1 MPVSRAA
8 WVCDSCH
15 TNNLADAAICR
26 LCQRAP
32 GSATG
37 RVEAVTHME
46 VAIRPEQRPTFVQ
59 SRHTELPRP
68 AITLAPVPPP
78 ARPRLPRPPAPSPP
92 PMRPPTSRRTG
103 RRLVKLVLSGAAV
116 IVLLT
121 NLDELGELLP
131 DLSPPGQEE
140 TSAAGPATPG
150 CPGVAA
156 QWLPQ
161 GGPGSTLVAM
171 YESTDHVVTV
181 CQDTGGQSYYDGQ
194 KKGVEASDTTHI
206 ALTATQTA
214 TGFTADNGDTRYE
227 INGLSLTITTN
238 GVLQY
243 QWPLTQVAP

>member
-1 MPVSRAA
+1 MSRAA

-26 LCQRAP
+26 LCQRTP

-37 RVEAVTHME
+37 RVEAVTHVE
-46 VAIRPEQRPTFVQ
+46 VATRPEKRPTFVQ

-68 AITLAPVPPP
+68 TITLAPVPS
-78 ARPRLPRPPAPSPP
+78 RLPHPPPPTRPPMYPPTRP
-92 PMRPPTSRRTG
+92 PMPRRTG
-103 RRLVKLVLSGAAV
+103 RRLVTLALSGAAV
-116 IVLLT
+116 IALLT
-121 NLDELGELLP
+121 NLDELGDLLP
-131 DLSPPGQEE
+131 DLSSPGQEE
-140 TSAAGPATPG
+140 ASETVPACPAA
-150 CPGVAA
+150 AA

-161 GGPGSTLVAM
+161 GGPGSTLTAI

-181 CQDTGGQSYYDGQ
+181 CQDTAGQFYYDGQ

-206 ALTATQTA
+206 ALMAAPTA
-214 TGFTADNGDTRYE
+214 TGFTADNGGTRYE

-238 GVLQY
+238 GVLQH